1 MSDALQ
7 KWEATDRWSTI
18 RLAGLRDEEPRT
30 IFDKII
36 QGDIPASIVKQDA
49 CILAFKDI
57 NPVAPAHVLVIPKLR
72 NGLTSL
78 RRSSPDHIEV
88 LGKMLVAA
96 GEIAKDASLG
106 FGDGARI
113 VINDG
118 EVSIVVLCF
127 IRIIFFRFFSM

>member
-1 MSDALQ
+1 MR
-7 KWEATDRWSTI
+7 WETSNRWSTI
-18 RLAGLRDEEPRT
+18 RLAGLRDDEPST

-36 QGDIPASIVKQDA
+36 QGHIPATIVKQDGS
-49 CILAFKDI
+49 ILAFKDI
-57 NPVAPAHVLVIPKLR
+57 NPVAPAHVLIIPKSR

-78 RRSSPDHIEV
+78 RKSSPEHIEI

-96 GEIAKDASLG
+96 GEIAQDASLG

-118 EVSIVVLCF
+118 EV
-127 IRIIFFRFFSM
+127 RIILFLF